1 MHHLKV
7 LKDYLLDIDGSSNI
21 TLQGGNTM
29 QVTPVICKGSVLGV
43 NVNTLGNQPFLSIDV
58 FVSTI
63 SLLST
68 NIGHKAI
75 KGNAMKGTLGD
86 VFLPFNSIEGHVAK
100 VVYGNLSGS
109 TVFRRITPISK
120 ILEIAGVCLN
130 GRGFLKLI

>member
-7 LKDYLLDIDGSSNI
+7 LKDYLLDIDGSSKI
-21 TLQGGNTM
+21 TLQGGNSM
-29 QVTPVICKGSVLGV
+29 EVTPVIYNESVLGV

-68 NIGHKAI
+68 NEGHRAL
-75 KGNAMKGTLGD
+75 KGSAMEGRLGD
-86 VFLPFNSIEGHVAK
+86 EFLPFNSIEGHVAK
-100 VVYGNLSGS
+100 VVYGKLSGS
-109 TVFRRITPISK
+109 VVFRRITPISK

-130 GRGFLKLI
+130 CMGFLKMI